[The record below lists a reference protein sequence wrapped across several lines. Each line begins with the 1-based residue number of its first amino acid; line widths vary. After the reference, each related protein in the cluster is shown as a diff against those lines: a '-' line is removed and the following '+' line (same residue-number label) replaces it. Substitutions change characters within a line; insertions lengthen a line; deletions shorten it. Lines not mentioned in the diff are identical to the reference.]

1 MITTLKRLWRTT
13 VDILNLPL
21 TAIYYLLYG
30 GLRVCGYPLLPI
42 IKFLFGNFKWVKNY
56 FHEKNEQD
64 KYPMAKYIFRIATGI
79 IALVVFSITL
89 IPAWVSYGLFSSS
102 TYIFV
107 GSYALINIALYQD
120 FNSYRK
126 TIKPTEGVESL

>member
-1 MITTLKRLWRTT
+1 MITTLQRLWRTT
-13 VDILNLPL
+13 VDIFNLPL

-56 FHEKNEQD
+56 FHEKNKAD
-64 KYPMAKYIFRIATGI
+64 KYSMAKYIFRIATGI
-79 IALVVFSITL
+79 VALVVFSITL